1 MVRGLK
7 TPHKYEC
14 KKAGP
19 TDLHCRGTAKTT
31 RPGSGQ
37 KGLCHWSS
45 VGVLGRERTQQAY
58 AFGCFAKDSIKWT
71 THLAVPPPDIIR
83 VSTQDGERTR
93 ARRRQQGPLESIS
106 SVLILKL
113 AQT

>member
-45 VGVLGRERTQQAY
+45 VGVLGRERT
-58 AFGCFAKDSIKWT
+58 
-71 THLAVPPPDIIR
+71 
-83 VSTQDGERTR
+83 
-93 ARRRQQGPLESIS
+93 
-106 SVLILKL
+106 
-113 AQT
+113 